1 MQPEANPYK
10 HAKTIIDAFE
20 LVGSH
25 TARLMIPENAANIII
40 TLNVPI
46 LSARYAGRIRPKVL
60 VLISKRFSR
69 WDGITLT
76 MLH

>member
-1 MQPEANPYK
+1 
-10 HAKTIIDAFE
+10 
-20 LVGSH
+20 
-25 TARLMIPENAANIII
+25 MIPENAANIII